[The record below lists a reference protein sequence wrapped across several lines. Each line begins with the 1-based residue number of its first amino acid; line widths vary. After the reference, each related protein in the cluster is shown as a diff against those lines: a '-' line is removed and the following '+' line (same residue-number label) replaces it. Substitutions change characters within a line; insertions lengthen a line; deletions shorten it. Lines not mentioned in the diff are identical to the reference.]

1 MTQYISESPTE
12 PVPTKIEPAA
22 LSQYFNSKF
31 GCPQDVRVEK
41 TPVPII

>member
-12 PVPTKIEPAA
+12 PVPTRIEPAA
-22 LSQYFNSKF
+22 SSQYFNPTL
-31 GCPQDVRVEK
+31 GNPQNVRVEK